1 MWPSHTINSFKFV
14 AISESVTITSQTY
27 MHAVKHAI
35 QLPLLRI
42 HLAELILIIR
52 LMFKKMLCFCCS
64 PTLNT
69 SLIVIIMAE
78 WGRNRAKGKRLSFWQ
93 STKTQLIFNSTFIEF
108 NYPIHSPPLRHDNGT
123 KSHPIDELK
132 SAIHISHR
140 TEFMDIMKPQFR
152 YYWFDLF
159 SRKYLIGSPTLF
171 EALRLMCYVLV
182 SIRDLMANLCWRTHE
197 MPFLGKWN

>member
-1 MWPSHTINSFKFV
+1 MLLLLSYSQHFVDCDNNGRVRKKSCKRKTPVILAVNKNSINFQFDV
-14 AISESVTITSQTY
+14 YWV
-27 MHAVKHAI
+27 
-35 QLPLLRI
+35 QLPNTF
-42 HLAELILIIR
+42 AT
-52 LMFKKMLCFCCS
+52 FK
-64 PTLNT
+64 TRQ
-69 SLIVIIMAE
+69 
-78 WGRNRAKGKRLSFWQ
+78 RNEK
-93 STKTQLIFNSTFIEF
+93 
-108 NYPIHSPPLRHDNGT
+108 PPL
-123 KSHPIDELK
+123 DELK